1 MAEHSSTAPGTLG
14 QSGIVRAAIGLAQGI
29 ALYLL
34 FDAFQSKSWPAT
46 DGPLFAALATVCVLT
61 PLVAVSSLSYLR
73 LPHLIGWTLAT
84 AAICAGL
91 AWYGI
96 TRDPTISD
104 TPRNLPSWELGF
116 SLAFGLFIAHCL
128 VVAGC
133 IDRRVI
139 ARYPTYF
146 DVSWKYGVQ
155 AILAALFTLV
165 LWLLLLL
172 GAELFKLIRITV
184 FSQIIQKDWFWIPV
198 TTLSVTYA
206 MHTTDVRVGIVRGV
220 RSLSCNLLSW
230 LLPLMALIGAGFL
243 VSLPFTGLE
252 PLWSTRRAS
261 SILLAAAASLI
272 FLINAAYQ
280 DGTRAEDS
288 GNVRAIALP
297 LRVAMLVAS
306 LCLVPLAA
314 LSAYGITL
322 RVGQYGWTPD
332 RVIAMACAVVAACYA
347 LGYII
352 AAIRWPT
359 QFRAI
364 EIANIAT
371 AFVIVAILLCLL
383 TPIADPARISVA
395 SQIDRL
401 TSGKVSPEQFDYR
414 FLRFFAGRY
423 GQEALQKLSEQDTA
437 SAVATRA
444 KEAQALRRRYEV
456 APARPALTAVE
467 RARTITVVQPQGQ
480 SLPQSFLE
488 ADWRDFPRRYLLP
501 SCLSDTR
508 FKCDAVLADLDDDG
522 TMEIILMP
530 GESPRFSVYGERNQR
545 WTYLG
550 ELANNTCP
558 GVRDGLKAGTFELAP
573 TPFKDVIV
581 RGERLRLKVD
591 SNCLRAD

>member
-1 MAEHSSTAPGTLG
+1 MAEHSSTAPGPLA

-34 FDAFQSKSWPAT
+34 FDAFQSKTWPAT
-46 DGPLFAALATVCVLT
+46 DGPLFAALVTACVLT
-61 PLVAVSSLSYLR
+61 PLVVVSSLSYLR
-73 LPHLIGWTLAT
+73 LPHLVGWTLTT
-84 AAICAGL
+84 AVICAGL
-91 AWYGI
+91 AWYSV
-96 TRDPTISD
+96 TRDPVGVSD

-116 SLAFGLFIAHCL
+116 SLAFGLFITHCL

-133 IDRRVI
+133 IDRRFI

-155 AILAALFTLV
+155 AVLAALFTLV

-172 GAELFKLIRITV
+172 GAELFKLIKITL
-184 FSQIIQKDWFWIPV
+184 FSQIIQKAWFWIPV

-206 MHTTDVRVGIVRGV
+206 LHTTDVRVGIVRGV

-230 LLPLMALIGAGFL
+230 LLPLMALIGAGFV

-272 FLINAAYQ
+272 FLINSAYQ

-288 GNVRAIALP
+288 GNARAISPP
-297 LRVAMLVAS
+297 LRIAMLVAS
-306 LCLVPLAA
+306 LCLVPMAA
-314 LSAYGITL
+314 LSAYGISL

-347 LGYII
+347 LGYVI

-364 EIANIAT
+364 EIANVAT

-395 SQIDRL
+395 SQIGRL

-423 GQEALQKLSEQDTA
+423 GQDALQKLTQQDPA
-437 SAVATRA
+437 STVASRA
-444 KEAQALRRRYEV
+444 KDAQLLRRRHEV
-456 APARPALTAVE
+456 EPARAALTAIE
-467 RARTITVVQPQGQ
+467 RSRTITVVQPRGQ

-488 ADWRDFPRRYLLP
+488 TDWRTVPRPYLLP
-501 SCLSDTR
+501 MCLSDTR
-508 FKCDAVLADLDDDG
+508 FKCDAVLADLDGDG
-522 TMEIILMP
+522 TMEVILIP
-530 GESPRFSVYGERNQR
+530 GNVPKISVFGERDQR
-545 WTYLG
+545 WTLIG
-550 ELANNTCP
+550 ELANRTCP
-558 GVRDGLKAGTFELAP
+558 GISEGLKAGTFELAP
-573 TPFKDVIV
+573 SPFKDVIV
-581 RGERLRLKVD
+581 NGERLHLNADNNCQRL
-591 SNCLRAD
+591 

>member
-1 MAEHSSTAPGTLG
+1 MAEHSSTAPGPLA

-34 FDAFQSKSWPAT
+34 FDAFQSKTWPAT
-46 DGPLFAALATVCVLT
+46 DGPLFAALVTACVLT

-84 AAICAGL
+84 AVICAGL
-91 AWYGI
+91 AWYSV
-96 TRDPTISD
+96 TRDPVMVSD

-116 SLAFGLFIAHCL
+116 SLALGLFIAHCL

-133 IDRRVI
+133 IDRRFI

-172 GAELFKLIRITV
+172 GAELFKLIKINL
-184 FSQIIQKDWFWIPV
+184 FSQMIQKSWFWIPV

-206 MHTTDVRVGIVRGV
+206 LHTTDVRVGIVRGV

-243 VSLPFTGLE
+243 ISLPFTGLE

-272 FLINAAYQ
+272 FLINSAYQ

-288 GNVRAIALP
+288 NARAISPP

-314 LSAYGITL
+314 LSAYGVSL

-332 RVIAMACAVVAACYA
+332 RVIAMACALVAACYA
-347 LGYII
+347 LGYVV
-352 AAIRWPT
+352 AAVRWPT

-364 EIANIAT
+364 EIANVAT

-395 SQIDRL
+395 SQIGRL

-423 GQEALQKLSEQDTA
+423 GQDALQKLTQQDPASTA
-437 SAVATRA
+437 ASRA
-444 KEAQALRRRYEV
+444 KDAQALRRRHEV
-456 APARPALTAVE
+456 EPTRAALTAVE

-488 ADWRDFPRRYLLP
+488 TDWRLFPRSYLLP
-501 SCLSDTR
+501 VCLSDTR
-508 FKCDAVLADLDDDG
+508 FKCDAVLADLDGDG
-522 TMEIILMP
+522 TMEVILIP
-530 GESPRFSVYGERNQR
+530 GNVPKISVFGERDQR
-545 WTYLG
+545 WTLIG
-550 ELANNTCP
+550 ELANRTCA
-558 GVRDGLKAGTFELAP
+558 GIREGFKAGTFELTP
-573 TPFKDVIV
+573 SPFKDVIV
-581 RGERLRLKVD
+581 NGERLHLNADNNCQRL
-591 SNCLRAD
+591 